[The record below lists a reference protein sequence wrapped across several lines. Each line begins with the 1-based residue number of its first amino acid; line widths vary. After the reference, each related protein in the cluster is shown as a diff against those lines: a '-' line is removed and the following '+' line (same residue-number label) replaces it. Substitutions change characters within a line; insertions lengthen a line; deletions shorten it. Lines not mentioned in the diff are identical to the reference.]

1 MYKKA
6 SRFLKHTGIRPSGRG
21 IGPAIANVQRP
32 DNRIPNAKRR
42 LHNCRCSPDTI
53 ARFEQL
59 AKSCNVDKA
68 VRLAVRECMPELYR
82 VVQRFRNPNQLGSFT
97 KHLQGYRRKQAREVQ
112 EQREQHKLYK
122 RYVRN
127 YQ

>member
-42 LHNCRCSPDTI
+42 LHTCHCSPETI
-53 ARFEQL
+53 SRFEEL
-59 AKSCNVDKA
+59 AKSYNVDKA
-68 VRLAVRECMPELYR
+68 VRLAIRDCMPDLYR
-82 VVQRFRNPNQLGSFT
+82 AVQRFRANSPMGSFT
-97 KHLQGYRRKQAREVQ
+97 KQLQAYKRHEAREAK
-112 EQREQHKLYK
+112 EKHRLYK